1 MKTLQIRLPEDLL
14 KKVDKFIKKGFF
26 KSRSQLLREV
36 LSKYVSEFN
45 YTGTIPYIIGP
56 FTPSEMELLKKDPK
70 ESLEIPYSQLL
81 KFQTKI
87 KDLNE

>member
-14 KKVDKFIKKGFF
+14 KKVDEFIEKGFF
-26 KSRSQLLREV
+26 KSRSQLLRKAI
-36 LSKYVSEFN
+36 SKYILEFN

-70 ESLEIPYSQLL
+70 KSLEIPYSQLS